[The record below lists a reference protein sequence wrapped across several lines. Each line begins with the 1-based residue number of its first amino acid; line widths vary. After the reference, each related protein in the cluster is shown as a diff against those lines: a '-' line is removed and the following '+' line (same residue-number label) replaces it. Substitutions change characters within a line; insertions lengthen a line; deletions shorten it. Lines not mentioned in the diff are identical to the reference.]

1 MTGCCNCRLI
11 WETVY
16 LRALN
21 LKELYARPKL
31 RNEVFMTAA
40 VDNIDHNPSYVTA
53 QGAFHRT
60 GISLFQRPTTE
71 VSGEEREVINIIAN
85 QPSKTTKR
93 PAQRP
98 VTYTTVPPVILP
110 KNQPAVPPLQGPFVS
125 SCRIMEEA
133 FSIEHKWLEYVRD
146 KLSRENSE
154 EIIDISWAAF
164 HASQLSPDD
173 ELQLDVSSLQRGV
186 CSKEARRAKNTT
198 VRSN

>member
-1 MTGCCNCRLI
+1 MGNSVC
-11 WETVY
+11 
-16 LRALN
+16 
-21 LKELYARPKL
+21 ARFESEGVVCPPKL
-31 RNEVFMTAA
+31 RKGVVTTAA
-40 VDNIDHNPSYVTA
+40 VDNIDHNPSSVTA
-53 QGAFHRT
+53 QGAFHGT
-60 GISLFQRPTTE
+60 GISLLQRPTIE
-71 VSGEEREVINIIAN
+71 ASGEEREVINIIAN

-154 EIIDISWAAF
+154 EIIDISWAVF

-173 ELQLDVSSLQRGV
+173 ELYS
-186 CSKEARRAKNTT
+186 
-198 VRSN
+198 